1 MKELS
6 REILEK
12 EGIRVEQDP
21 YEECGY
27 KIYRYGR
34 KAGRAKELT
43 WKRLNPCLN
52 GKYHKKSGKM
62 KWYWIVG
69 FSDNNK
75 PKAYPLHRLLYA
87 WYIGYVPANMDVDH
101 IDNNSQNN
109 DLSNLQLSTR
119 KDNLAKREGFK
130 NQWDA
135 MKANEEA
142 DEVTIEFSDGSKMT
156 FSGMNN
162 ESTLTESQTKLVS
175 RLEEAAVEDG
185 LPDLK
190 AGLENLNFDA
200 NDYIH

>member
-6 REILEK
+6 KEILEK

-101 IDNNSQNN
+101 IDNNSLNN
-109 DLSNLQLSTR
+109 DLSNLRVLNRR
-119 KDNLAKREGFK
+119 KHTYTYVKRNKDVVITCQYCGKELTTSESKSK
-130 NQWDA
+130 N
-135 MKANEEA
+135 
-142 DEVTIEFSDGSKMT
+142 
-156 FSGMNN
+156 
-162 ESTLTESQTKLVS
+162 
-175 RLEEAAVEDG
+175 
-185 LPDLK
+185 
-190 AGLENLNFDA
+190 
-200 NDYIH
+200 

>member
-6 REILEK
+6 KEILEK

-101 IDNNSQNN
+101 IDNNSLNN

-135 MKANEEA
+135 MKANETVKSVDGIIVKYIYPDINDTNTNEA
-142 DEVTIEFSDGSKMT
+142 D
-156 FSGMNN
+156 
-162 ESTLTESQTKLVS
+162 
-175 RLEEAAVEDG
+175 
-185 LPDLK
+185 K
-190 AGLENLNFDA
+190 AGVGLCLTTT
-200 NDYIH
+200 DYIREQLEKGVDIKDIL

>member
-135 MKANEEA
+135 MKANEEVKEEE
-142 DEVTIEFSDGSKMT
+142 DEI
-156 FSGMNN
+156 
-162 ESTLTESQTKLVS
+162 
-175 RLEEAAVEDG
+175 
-185 LPDLK
+185 PDLK
-190 AGLENLNFDA
+190 AGLENLDFDA
-200 NDYIH
+200 NDYIHWFSSMLRGGENEENKN

>member
-6 REILEK
+6 KEILEK

-87 WYIGYVPANMDVDH
+87 WYIGYVPANLDVDH
-101 IDNNSQNN
+101 IDNNSLNN

-190 AGLENLNFDA
+190 AGLENLNLDA
-200 NDYIH
+200 NKNIH

>member
-1 MKELS
+1 MKQLS

-12 EGIRVEQDP
+12 AGIYVEEDP
-21 YEECGY
+21 NETCGY

-52 GKYHKKSGKM
+52 VKYHKKSGKM

-69 FSDNNK
+69 FSENGE

-101 IDNNSQNN
+101 IDNNSLNN

-135 MKANEEA
+135 MKANEEVKSVDGIIVKYIYPDINDTNTNEA
-142 DEVTIEFSDGSKMT
+142 D
-156 FSGMNN
+156 
-162 ESTLTESQTKLVS
+162 
-175 RLEEAAVEDG
+175 
-185 LPDLK
+185 K
-190 AGLENLNFDA
+190 AGVGLCLTTT
-200 NDYIH
+200 DYITEQLEKGVDIKDIL

>member
-34 KAGRAKELT
+34 KAGRAKEMT

-52 GKYHKKSGKM
+52 GKYHKRSGKM

-69 FSDNNK
+69 FSDNGK
-75 PKAYPLHRLLYA
+75 PIAYPLHRLLYA

-135 MKANEEA
+135 MKANEEVKIVDGIIAKNINEA
-142 DEVTIEFSDGSKMT
+142 D
-156 FSGMNN
+156 
-162 ESTLTESQTKLVS
+162 
-175 RLEEAAVEDG
+175 
-185 LPDLK
+185 K
-190 AGLENLNFDA
+190 AGVGLCLTTIDYVKEQLEKGVDIKDIL
-200 NDYIH
+200 

>member
-6 REILEK
+6 KEILEK

-87 WYIGYVPANMDVDH
+87 WYIGYVPANLDVDH
-101 IDNNSQNN
+101 IDNNSLNN

-142 DEVTIEFSDGSKMT
+142 DEVTITFSDGSKMT

-175 RLEEAAVEDG
+175 RLEEAAIEDN

-190 AGLENLNFDA
+190 TGLENHSESIF
-200 NDYIH
+200 

>member
-6 REILEK
+6 KEILEK

-43 WKRLNPCLN
+43 WKRLNTCLN

-87 WYIGYVPANMDVDH
+87 WYIGYVPANLDVDH
-101 IDNNSQNN
+101 IDNNSLNN

>member
-6 REILEK
+6 KEILEK

-87 WYIGYVPANMDVDH
+87 WYIGYVPANLDVDH
-101 IDNNSQNN
+101 IDNNSLNN

>member
-6 REILEK
+6 KEILEK

-101 IDNNSQNN
+101 IDNNSLNN

-135 MKANEEA
+135 MKANEEVKSVDGIIVKYIYPDINDTNTNEA
-142 DEVTIEFSDGSKMT
+142 D
-156 FSGMNN
+156 
-162 ESTLTESQTKLVS
+162 
-175 RLEEAAVEDG
+175 
-185 LPDLK
+185 K
-190 AGLENLNFDA
+190 AGVGLCLTTT
-200 NDYIH
+200 DYIREQLEKGVDIKDIL